1 MSNRNKI
8 STVLGIIGLVFG
20 LYSYFLVGKNNV
32 VLIPTLVCLSI
43 VLTPCKTVG
52 YAITTSPL

>member
-1 MSNRNKI
+1 MINRHKI
-8 STVLGIIGLVFG
+8 STVLGIVGLVFG

-43 VLTPCKTVG
+43 VLNNLFNKK
-52 YAITTSPL
+52 